1 MLVRLEVGMSESM
14 EIRFNLNGEDVS
26 LVTDPKR
33 SALAVLREDLGH
45 TTLKPGCD
53 PQGIC
58 GCCAAL
64 VDGKPRLTCTLPS
77 KSLAGKK
84 VTTQDGL
91 SELEKEAFSEAFVT
105 SGGTQCGYCTPGI
118 VMQSKALIDKTPEPT
133 DDDIAKALQM
143 HVCRCTGWKKIHDS
157 VHLAA
162 RWIREGGVPAQ
173 GGQGQGLGST
183 WRQPELRHAVLGKR
197 PYIDDMVRPGM
208 LHGALRWTPHARCRI
223 LGIDTA
229 AAAAM
234 PGVRAVITAADLP
247 ADRRVGLIFRDWPV
261 MVAVGEE
268 TRCYADILA
277 AVAAD
282 TPEQARAAAAAIK
295 VEVEALPPL
304 TDVELAAKDPKNIL
318 ATCHVKKGDAAAA
331 LATAAHVV
339 EESFRTQVIDQAF
352 LEPESSLVV
361 PLEDEAWLVY
371 SCGQGVFDDHKQ
383 LCQLFGLA
391 PEKLTVELVATGG
404 AFGAKED
411 LNVQPHALALAMKTG
426 RPVKLSLSM
435 EESTRFHPKRHALRM
450 RYRVGCD
457 AEGRLLAV
465 EAHIIG
471 DTGGYASVGDK
482 VLERAAGHATGPYRV
497 PNVAVEALTVYT
509 NNPVAGAM
517 RGFGVNQTAFA
528 LEGCLERLADRLGV
542 DPLELRAKNLLVPGD
557 RFGTGQVMNTGCG
570 VLETLEAVRPYYE
583 AAKAAGKHV
592 GVACGVKNVG
602 MGNGLREVGRVVLEV
617 KSAHE
622 ILITTGFTEMGQGHD
637 TAMVIFAAEA
647 TGLPAGLF
655 NVVCTTAEAVEVGMT
670 TASRATYLGGNAVL
684 AAAPALRE
692 ALEDVGGDLGALV
705 GRRFTGLWEA
715 PMTHKNGDGVADPV
729 THYAFGFATQLAI
742 VGTDGRLEEIVA
754 AHDVGRVVNRVA
766 CEGQIEGGVHMG
778 IGYALSEELVIDD
791 QGVPD
796 LRFRNLGIV
805 KDRHMPKLTTLLVE
819 HPDPN
824 GPWGVKGV
832 GEIGLVPT
840 APAIAAAIHRYDGV
854 WRNSLP
860 LRDTDAAKAMGVKP
874 SKAAAAR

>member
-1 MLVRLEVGMSESM
+1 MAEAT
-14 EIRFNLNGEDVS
+14 EIRFNLNGADV
-26 LVTDPKR
+26 VVNTDPKR
-33 SALAVLREDLGH
+33 SALRVLRDDLGH
-45 TTLKPGCD
+45 TSLKPGCD

-64 VDGKPRLTCTLPS
+64 VDGKPRLTCTLPV
-77 KSLAGKK
+77 KSLGGKT
-84 VTTQDGL
+84 VITQDGL
-91 SELEKEAFSEAFVT
+91 SPLEAEAFSEAFV
-105 SGGTQCGYCTPGI
+105 SCGGTQCGYCTPGI
-118 VMQSKALIDKTPEPT
+118 VMQSKALLDKTPEPS

-162 RWIREGGVPAQ
+162 RWIREGQVSAQ
-173 GGQGQGLGST
+173 PVQGALGST
-183 WRQPELRHAVLGKR
+183 WRQEDLRMAVLGQR

-208 LHGALRWTPHARCRI
+208 LHGALRWTPLARCRI
-223 LGIDTA
+223 TGIDTA
-229 AAAAM
+229 PALAM
-234 PGVRAVITAADLP
+234 PGVRAVLTAADM
-247 ADRRVGLIFRDWPV
+247 AGDRKVGLIFRDWPV
-261 MVAVGEE
+261 LVGVGEE

-282 TPEQARAAAAAIK
+282 TPELARAAADAIV
-295 VEVEALPPL
+295 VEVEALTPL
-304 TDVELAAKDPKNIL
+304 TDLELAAQDPANIL
-318 ATCHVKKGDAAAA
+318 ATCRVQKGDAAGA
-331 LATAAHVV
+331 LKSAAHVV
-339 EESFRTQVIDQAF
+339 EETFRTQVIDQAF
-352 LEPESSLVV
+352 LEPEASLAV
-361 PLEDEAWLVY
+361 PLEDGAWKVY
-371 SCGQGVFDDHKQ
+371 SAGQGVFDDHKQ
-383 LCQLFGLA
+383 LCALFGLS
-391 PEKLTVELVATGG
+391 PEKIIVELVATGG

-435 EESTRFHPKRHALRM
+435 EESTRFHPKRHALLM

-457 AEGRLLAV
+457 AEGRLLGAEV
-465 EAHIIG
+465 HMLG

-482 VLERAAGHATGPYRV
+482 VMERAAGHAVGPYRV
-497 PNVAVEALTVYT
+497 PHVSVEAHTVYT

-517 RGFGVNQTAFA
+517 RGFGVNQAAFA
-528 LEGCLERLADRLGV
+528 LEGCLERLAVQLGQ
-542 DPLELRAKNLLVPGD
+542 DPLEFRAKNLLLPGD
-557 RFGTGQVMNTGCG
+557 RFGTGQVMNAGCG
-570 VLETLEAVRPYYE
+570 VMQTLDAIRPHYA

-617 KSAHE
+617 RSADE

-637 TAMVIFAAEA
+637 TAMVLFAAEA
-647 TGLPAGLF
+647 LGLPPSTF

-670 TASRATYLGGNAVL
+670 TASRATYLGGNAIL
-684 AAAPALRE
+684 AAAPALLA
-692 ALEDVGGDLGALV
+692 ALDETGGALGPLV
-705 GRRFTGLWEA
+705 GRKFVGTWEA
-715 PMTHKNGDGVADPV
+715 PQTHKNEEGVADPV
-729 THYAFGFATQLAI
+729 THYAYGFATQLAI
-742 VGTDGRLEEIVA
+742 VGSDGRLEEVVA

-766 CEGQIEGGVHMG
+766 CEGQIEGAVHMG
-778 IGYALSEELVIDD
+778 IGYALSEELIIDD

-819 HPDPN
+819 HPDPS

-840 APAIAAAIHRYDGV
+840 APAIAAAIRSYDGV
-854 WRNSLP
+854 WRTRLP

-874 SKAAAAR
+874 TAKARV